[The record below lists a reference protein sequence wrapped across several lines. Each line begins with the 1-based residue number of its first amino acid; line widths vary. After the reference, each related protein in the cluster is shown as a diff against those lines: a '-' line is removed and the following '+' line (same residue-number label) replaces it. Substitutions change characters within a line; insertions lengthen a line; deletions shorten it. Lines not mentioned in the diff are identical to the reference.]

1 MSTPNTESSSAPFSH
16 VPADEFDAVWEIP
29 KGLWGRLVV
38 VQNSVIGMRFIA
50 TSFLFFVLAG
60 IMSLLMRLQLAS
72 PENNLIDPNTYNE
85 LFTMHGSTMMYLFV
99 IPLIEGIATLVL
111 PPLLGSRELPFP
123 RLTAFAFWSF
133 LFGGLIFYSGF
144 AFEYIVGMDAVAQEG
159 WFAYPPLSGIDF
171 SPGRGM
177 DFWLLGLNVAEIAA
191 IAGAFEII
199 LAVLLCR
206 APGMTL
212 SRIPIFAWAMLV
224 TAFMILF
231 AFTPL
236 VVGSLLLEVDR
247 KVGTHFYSAAGGG
260 DPLLWQHIFWIFGH
274 PDVYIQFIPPAGILS
289 TIIPVF
295 SRRRLVA
302 YPLVVVALVSIGFL
316 SFGLWVHHMFTTG
329 LPEISLSF
337 FSAVSMVVAIPT
349 AIQVFSWI
357 ATMLRGKP
365 QLKPPMLFAM
375 GFFLIFVLG
384 GITGIMLA
392 AVPINQQ
399 VHDTYFVVAHL
410 HYVLFGGMI
419 FPVLA
424 GVYYWAPQYMGR
436 MLNNRLGTLNFWLVF
451 IGFNVAFFPMHIAGL
466 NGMPRRYY
474 TYQAGAGLEVLNL
487 ISTIGAFII
496 AAGFAVF
503 FFNIFYSYFKTPLV
517 TDPDPW
523 GADTL
528 EWSIPKPSPQYGF
541 RKLPIVRSR
550 HPLWDQNDLHKADK
564 KTSQLIEI
572 LAERPYRYRAQLTTG
587 ILDGEPRE
595 IFRVAGPSI
604 FPLLLAFS
612 ITAFSFFLIFD
623 LYVLTGIAIAGSV
636 LSLIGW
642 HYTPKTS
649 EEYRTEIEDQIEELT
664 GLPVHVEGSP
674 RVAYGAMLLTL
685 LTFSIAF
692 VTLIFTYLY
701 LRLNFEDFP
710 PPGMSILDVSLPLI
724 GLALLWIAGW
734 GMHMAGR
741 AVQNDSL
748 PRLRA
753 FLGASVIVAAV
764 AIGLQMRF
772 YLFLPF
778 DATANAY
785 ASAFYAIA
793 VFMLLVQSICMA
805 FTAISLF
812 GVLRLGTRRP
822 ARNHTS
828 VKNLALFSLWIAGMT
843 TLGSITLFAL
853 PYLL

>member
-1 MSTPNTESSSAPFSH
+1 MPFSH
-16 VPADEFDAVWEIP
+16 ISSDDFHAVWEIP
-29 KGLWGRLVV
+29 KGLWGRLTV
-38 VQNSVIGMRFIA
+38 VQNSVIGLRFIA
-50 TSFLFFVLAG
+50 TSFLFFALAG
-60 IMSLLMRLQLAS
+60 IMALVMRLQLAS
-72 PENNLIDPNTYNE
+72 PENDLIDPNTYNE

-111 PPLLGSRELPFP
+111 PQLLGSRELPFP
-123 RLTAFAFWSF
+123 RLTSFAFWTF

-144 AFEYIVGMDAVAQEG
+144 FFEYIVGMDALAQEG

-199 LAVLLCR
+199 LAVLFCR

-224 TAFMILF
+224 TAFMMLF

-247 KVGTHFYSAAGGG
+247 KIGTHFYGPDGGG

-302 YPLVVVALVSIGFL
+302 YPLVIVALVSTGFL

-329 LPEISLSF
+329 LPEISLTF
-337 FSAVSMVVAIPT
+337 FSAVSMVIAIPT

-357 ATMLRGKP
+357 ATMWRGKP

-392 AVPINQQ
+392 AVPVNQQ

-424 GVYYWAPQYMGR
+424 GVYYWAPQYLGR
-436 MLNNRLGTLNFWLVF
+436 MLNSRLGTINFWLVF
-451 IGFNVAFFPMHIAGL
+451 IGFNVAFFPMHLAGL

-474 TYQAGAGLEVLNL
+474 TYQAGTELEVFNL

-503 FFNIFYSYFKTPLV
+503 FFNIFYSYFSTPV
-517 TDPDPW
+517 TDPNPW

-528 EWSIPKPSPQYGF
+528 EWGVPKPAPQYGY

-550 HPLWDQNDLHKADK
+550 HTLWDQDDLHKADA
-564 KTSQLIEI
+564 KTTQIIEVM
-572 LAERPYRYRAQLTTG
+572 AERPYRYRAQLTTG
-587 ILDGEPRE
+587 VLDGEPLE

-612 ITAFSFFLIFD
+612 MTAFSFFLIFD
-623 LYVLTGIAIAGSV
+623 LYVLGGIAIAGSI

-642 HYTPKTS
+642 HYEPKTAD
-649 EEYRTEIEDQIEELT
+649 EYRTEVEDQIEELT
-664 GLPVHVEGSP
+664 GLPVHVDGSP
-674 RVAYGAMLLTL
+674 RVARGSMLLTL
-685 LTFSIAF
+685 LTLSIAF

-701 LRLNFEDFP
+701 LRLNFENFP
-710 PPGMSILDVSLPLI
+710 PPSMSIPDVSLALI
-724 GLALLWIAGW
+724 GLVLLWISGW
-734 GMHMAGR
+734 GTYMAGR
-741 AVQNDSL
+741 AVQNDALS
-748 PRLRA
+748 RLRI
-753 FLGASVIVAAV
+753 FLGASIVVAAI
-764 AIGLQMRF
+764 AIGLQLRF

-778 DATANAY
+778 DATVNAY
-785 ASAFYAIA
+785 ASAFYVIA
-793 VFMLLVQSICMA
+793 VFILMIQITGTVFMA
-805 FTAISLF
+805 ILLF
-812 GVLRLGTRRP
+812 GVLRHGSRRP
-822 ARNHTS
+822 AHKHTS
-828 VKNLALFSLWIAGMT
+828 VTNLVLFSLWIAGTT
-843 TLGSITLFAL
+843 TLGSFTLFAL
-853 PYLL
+853 PHLL